1 MPKTGTIRVPIGWQ
15 IHKPSLGNHRQPT
28 DCDVTDHP
36 VSATR
41 DSKEGRITTW
51 DNLGLTQK
59 SFSSA

>member
-1 MPKTGTIRVPIGWQ
+1 MPKTGTIRVPIGWN
-15 IHKPSLGNHRQPT
+15 IHQPSLGNRRQPT

-41 DSKEGRITTW
+41 DSHEGRITTW

-59 SFSSA
+59 SFSST